1 MQHKWLARLTLIVL
15 ISGCGSDRDVGER
28 YSDIRGSESL
38 EKSPADQR
46 QKDSEATKTN
56 AIDADA
62 VSADV
67 ENLLWQ
73 WFDANIASQERLA
86 QSATGQRLSG
96 DDVGNEIQLSKSQQL
111 LFTEQLN
118 LLVMIRK
125 SRNTQV
131 AKQYMLVHTLMT
143 IDQAET
149 TKSLLANGDP
159 RLAGV
164 SKQIKTARQ
173 LLNALGYQQQIQS
186 KE

>member
-1 MQHKWLARLTLIVL
+1 MQHKWLAKLSLIVL
-15 ISGCGSDRDVGER
+15 LTGCGSDRNIGER
-28 YSDIRGSESL
+28 HSDIRGSESV

-46 QKDSEATKTN
+46 QNDSKSTKTN
-56 AIDADA
+56 AIDAQA
-62 VSADV
+62 VSSDV
-67 ENLLWQ
+67 ENLLWR

-96 DDVGNEIQLSKSQQL
+96 YDVGNEIQLSKSQQL

-118 LLVMIRK
+118 LLIMIRK
-125 SRNTQV
+125 SRDTQV

-143 IDQAET
+143 LDQAET
-149 TKSLLANGDP
+149 TQSQLANSDP

-164 SKQIKTARQ
+164 SQQIKTARQ
-173 LLNALGYQQQIQS
+173 LLNAIGYQQQMQS